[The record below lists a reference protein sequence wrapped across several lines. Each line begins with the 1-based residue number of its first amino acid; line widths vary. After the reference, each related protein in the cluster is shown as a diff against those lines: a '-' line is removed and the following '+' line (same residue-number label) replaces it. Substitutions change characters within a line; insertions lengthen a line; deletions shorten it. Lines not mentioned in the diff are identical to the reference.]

1 MSPKRALSS
10 RLSWITAVAVVA
22 VAAVLT
28 GTMLASAAPTL
39 PRRTP
44 SQLLAD
50 MQHAKAP
57 SAFSGVITENAN
69 LGFPALPNVGGLNSS
84 TLSAL
89 NWISGT
95 HTLDIWAGGPRQL
108 RLAVPVSFG
117 ETDLRV
123 NANQV
128 WLWDSHTQTATH
140 YVLPAGP
147 KSQRVP
153 AHRRIGAMQLTPQ
166 QVASKILAAIGP
178 STSVTV
184 PGSAQVAGRSAYQ
197 LQISPR
203 TSQSLVDRVVIAVDA
218 KTYVPLQ
225 VQIFARGLASP
236 AFSVGFTSLSL
247 TKPAASNF
255 TFTPP
260 AGAHVKTRQLGSL
273 LPGPVLGPLAGFGA
287 IHPGVPGMRDAHGT
301 FFPAKPS
308 GLKHQVIKVRMVKLH
323 AIKIRVVKGQ
333 GVKFRIV
340 KGHGAKAHS
349 ATAHGGK
356 ARNAKL
362 GQVKWPGP
370 AKIPAHWVP
379 SALPF
384 RAFPGSG
391 AGAQVLGQGWLSV
404 AVLPDLPAI
413 AGAGNPVGW
422 TGGPPKH
429 RGWVKVTSPPKSPM
443 SRSGAYSSTLTIRM
457 RPDAGLGQLAGLLHT
472 LLNAASSVHG
482 TWGSGKLLRT
492 NLFSV
497 LITSQGKVLIGA
509 VTPAVL
515 YADAAKVK

>member
-10 RLSWITAVAVVA
+10 RLSWISAVAVVA

-44 SQLLAD
+44 GQLLVD
-50 MQHAKAP
+50 MQHAQAP

-69 LGFPALPNVGGLNSS
+69 LGFPALPDVGGLNSS

-95 HTLDIWAGGPRQL
+95 HTVDIWAGGPRQL

-123 NANQV
+123 NGNQV
-128 WLWDSHTQTATH
+128 WLWDSHGQTATH
-140 YVLPAGP
+140 YVLPAGQ
-147 KSQRVP
+147 KSQQVP
-153 AHRRIGAMQLTPQ
+153 AHRRIGALPMTPQ

-178 STSVTV
+178 STNVTV

-203 TSQSLVDRVVIAVDA
+203 TSQSLIDRVVIAVDA

-225 VQIFARGLASP
+225 VQIFARGIASP

-260 AGAHVKTRQLGSL
+260 AGAHVKTEHLSSL
-273 LPGPVLGPLAGFGA
+273 LPGPVFGPLAGFGA

-301 FFPAKPS
+301 VFPAKPS
-308 GLKHQVIKVRMVKLH
+308 GLKLRAVKVKLH
-323 AIKIRVVKGQ
+323 
-333 GVKFRIV
+333 GVKVRIV
-340 KGHGAKAHS
+340 KGHGDKLRIVKV
-349 ATAHGGK
+349 HGLKVRGV
-356 ARNAKL
+356 KL
-362 GQVKWPGP
+362 GQVKWAG
-370 AKIPAHWVP
+370 HGVP
-379 SALPF
+379 SRMPF
-384 RAFPGSG
+384 RAFSPAGE
-391 AGAQVLGQGWLSV
+391 GAQVLGQGWLSV
-404 AVLPDLPAI
+404 AVLPDLPA
-413 AGAGNPVGW
+413 APGAGGPVGW
-422 TGGPPKH
+422 VGGPPKH
-429 RGWVKVTSPPKSPM
+429 FGGASGPQSRQAWGKVINPPSHPI
-443 SRSGAYSSTLTIRM
+443 SSAYSSTLTIRAH
-457 RPDAGLGQLAGLLHT
+457 PDAGPAEADLAQLAGLLHT

-497 LITSQGKVLIGA
+497 LVTSQGKVLIGA

>member
-10 RLSWITAVAVVA
+10 RLSWISAVAVIA

-44 SQLLAD
+44 SQLLVD
-50 MQHAKAP
+50 LQQAKAP
-57 SAFSGVITENAN
+57 SAFSGVITETAN
-69 LGFPALPNVGGLNSS
+69 LGFPSLPNVGGLNSS

-95 HTLDIWAGGPRQL
+95 HTVDLWAGGPRQL
-108 RLAVPVSFG
+108 RVAVPVSFG

-123 NANQV
+123 NGNQV
-128 WLWDSHTQTATH
+128 WLWDSHSQTATH

-147 KSQRVP
+147 KRQRVP
-153 AHRRIGAMQLTPQ
+153 AHRGIGAAPMTPQ

-178 STSVTV
+178 STSLTV
-184 PGSAQVAGRSAYQ
+184 PGSTEVAGRSAYQ

-203 TSQSLVDRVVIAVDA
+203 ASQSLIDRVVIAVDA

-225 VQIFARGLASP
+225 VQIFARGVASP
-236 AFSVGFTSLSL
+236 AFSLGFTSLSL

-260 AGAHVKTRQLGSL
+260 AGAHVKTGHLSSL
-273 LPGPVLGPLAGFGA
+273 LPGPVFGPLAGLA
-287 IHPGVPGMRDAHGT
+287 MIHPGVPGMRDAHGT
-301 FFPAKPS
+301 VFPAKPNGHLLHGVKLNWVRVH
-308 GLKHQVIKVRMVKLH
+308 GLKLHRGSIHGIKSYRIKVRIGKVHGPKL
-323 AIKIRVVKGQ
+323 
-333 GVKFRIV
+333 
-340 KGHGAKAHS
+340 
-349 ATAHGGK
+349 GK
-356 ARNAKL
+356 AKWIANAKL
-362 GQVKWPGP
+362 PG
-370 AKIPAHWVP
+370 HGVP
-379 SALPF
+379 SGLAL
-384 RAFPGSG
+384 RAFAGSG
-391 AGAQVLGQGWLSV
+391 AGAQILGHGWLSV
-404 AVLPDLPAI
+404 AVLPNLQAI
-413 AGAGNPVGW
+413 PGAGGPFGW
-422 TGGPPKH
+422 AGGPPKH
-429 RGWVKVTSPPKSPM
+429 PGWTKVVNPPGHPKS
-443 SRSGAYSSTLTIRM
+443 SAYSSRLTIRM
-457 RPDAGLGQLAGLLHT
+457 RPDADPGQLAGLLHT